1 MLKNEFESC
10 YRQGDYEAIA
20 AYKVDNAVIMAAGF
34 ASRFAPLS
42 EITPKA
48 LLKVKG
54 EIMIERQIRQLRDAG
69 IPDIYVVVGYKKEM
83 FYYLEE
89 KYDVH
94 IIENPDYTT
103 RNNHSSIYAVRQYL
117 GNTYICSAD
126 NYFMEN
132 VFDAYVYEP
141 YYSAVYMKGEN
152 NHSSIYAVRQYLGNT
167 YICSADNYFMEN
179 VFDAYVYEP
188 YYSAVYMK
196 GETDEYCLS
205 TNFNGKI
212 THVKIG
218 GANAWCM
225 MGHSYWNREFSQK
238 YVQLLEA
245 AYPLPETRDMYWES
259 LYMQNLDQLTLY
271 IRKYPDGIIREF
283 DNLDELCLFDT
294 SYIPY
299 RDSLKKEISSE

>member
-94 IIENPDYTT
+94 IIETPIIPRGTT
-103 RNNHSSIYAVRQYL
+103 ILLSMLSDNIWEIL
-117 GNTYICSAD
+117 TSAPQIIILWK
-126 NYFMEN
+126 M
-132 VFDAYVYEP
+132 
-141 YYSAVYMKGEN
+141 YSTLMYMN
-152 NHSSIYAVRQYLGNT
+152 LI
-167 YICSADNYFMEN
+167 I
-179 VFDAYVYEP
+179 
-188 YYSAVYMK
+188 
-196 GETDEYCLS
+196 
-205 TNFNGKI
+205 
-212 THVKIG
+212 
-218 GANAWCM
+218 
-225 MGHSYWNREFSQK
+225 
-238 YVQLLEA
+238 LLF
-245 AYPLPETRDMYWES
+245 
-259 LYMQNLDQLTLY
+259 
-271 IRKYPDGIIREF
+271 I
-283 DNLDELCLFDT
+283 
-294 SYIPY
+294 
-299 RDSLKKEISSE
+299 

>member
-141 YYSAVYMKGEN
+141 YYSAVYMKGE
-152 NHSSIYAVRQYLGNT
+152 
-167 YICSADNYFMEN
+167 
-179 VFDAYVYEP
+179 
-188 YYSAVYMK
+188 
-196 GETDEYCLS
+196 TDEYCLS

-245 AYPLPETRDMYWES
+245 AYPLPETQDMYWES

>member
-141 YYSAVYMKGEN
+141 YYSAVYMKGE
-152 NHSSIYAVRQYLGNT
+152 
-167 YICSADNYFMEN
+167 
-179 VFDAYVYEP
+179 
-188 YYSAVYMK
+188 
-196 GETDEYCLS
+196 TDEYCLS

-225 MGHSYWNREFSQK
+225 MGHSYWNREFSQNMCSFWK
-238 YVQLLEA
+238 
-245 AYPLPETRDMYWES
+245 PLTPS
-259 LYMQNLDQLTLY
+259 
-271 IRKYPDGIIREF
+271 RKPGICTGKVSICR
-283 DNLDELCLFDT
+283 
-294 SYIPY
+294 IW
-299 RDSLKKEISSE
+299 ISSLFISENILTESSVNLIIWMSFAFSIRPISPIEIL